1 MKLNCS
7 IIVENHVFL
16 HKLLHAK
23 KTRCSLETTKDIV
36 CASLPQLLASSVHML
51 MREPRDTVN

>member
-7 IIVENHVFL
+7 VIVENYVFL

-23 KTRCSLETTKDIV
+23 KPRCSLETTKEIV
-36 CASLPQLLASSVHML
+36 CASLLELWASSVHML
-51 MREPRDTVN
+51 MREP